1 MKEFR
6 KYRRKTAKS
15 SMHGA
20 EELLL
25 QVAQTSV
32 VKVYLP
38 PAVIRLPHLPTFD
51 EPPHEEITSNHN
63 SKHQFPP

>member
-6 KYRRKTAKS
+6 KCRRKTAKS

-25 QVAQTSV
+25 QLAQTSV

-38 PAVIRLPHLPTFD
+38 PAVIRLPRLSTFD
-51 EPPHEEITSNHN
+51 DPPHEETTSNQN